1 MEGARITNPADR
13 VRIVLVGTTH
23 SGNVGAT
30 ARAMK
35 TMGLSRLWL
44 VASQCEIDDQA
55 MARASGATDVL
66 EAAQRVATLD
76 EALADCRLVMGTT
89 ARLRTLDLP
98 ALTPHRAA
106 EQLAAEAGQG
116 DVALI
121 FGPER
126 TGLANSDLD
135 RCHYRV
141 TIPANPD
148 YSSLNLAAAVQ
159 VLCYELQLALN
170 ETGEPE
176 SEDEEAPPAG
186 ADEMERFYA
195 HLESVLL
202 ASDFLDPDNPRHL
215 MRRLRRL
222 FNRARPDQNEINI
235 LRGILT
241 AVAPQARENRPPD
254 ARDDWQV

>member
-1 MEGARITNPADR
+1 MKSESITDSHANPADR

-44 VASQCEIDDQA
+44 VAPHCDVDDVA
-55 MARASGATDVL
+55 TARASGATDVL
-66 EAAQRVATLD
+66 ATARHVETLD
-76 EALADCRLVMGTT
+76 EALAGCRLVLGTT
-89 ARLRTLDLP
+89 ARPRTLDWP
-98 ALTPHRAA
+98 ALDPRPAA
-106 EQLAAEAGQG
+106 EQLVAEAELDREGG

-126 TGLANSDLD
+126 TGLANEDID

-159 VLCYELQLALN
+159 VLCYEIRVALN
-170 ETGEPE
+170 QVGGARSE
-176 SEDEEAPPAG
+176 SEEAPPAG
-186 ADEMERFYA
+186 ADDMARFYE
-195 HLESVLL
+195 HLERVLL
-202 ASDFLDPDNPRHL
+202 GSGFLDPANPRHL

-222 FNRARPDQNEINI
+222 FNRARPDQNEIHI
-235 LRGILT
+235 LRGILR
-241 AVAPQARENRPPD
+241 ALEP
-254 ARDDWQV
+254 RD